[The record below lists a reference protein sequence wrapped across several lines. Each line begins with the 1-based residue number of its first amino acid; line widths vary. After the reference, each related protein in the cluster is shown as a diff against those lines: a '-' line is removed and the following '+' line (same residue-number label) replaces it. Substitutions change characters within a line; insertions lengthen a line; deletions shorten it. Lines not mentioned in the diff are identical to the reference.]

1 MNSAIDADQ
10 TLRELALAV
19 ARNAVGPNNPLST
32 VLAGEAI
39 TQTEYDRIAVNPTF
53 QKYVAGYTKDLT
65 ENGFSFAAKAQVLAE
80 SLLPTAYKLVNDPDV
95 AGPARVKM
103 LENLVE
109 WAGLKPKAQAAVAGS
124 GTGFSITINIPSAG
138 IALQANQHSVTMGRP
153 EAIEVP
159 TIEVPTTPETMQAPA
174 VPVHAPVLDLGRE
187 RRASTVR
194 FDEPEDYEYAGDDV
208 VDVGGM

>member
-19 ARNAVGPNNPLST
+19 ARNAVGPNNPLPT

-39 TQTEYDRIAVNPTF
+39 TQSEYDRIAVNPTF

-80 SLLPTAYKLVNDPDV
+80 SLLPTAYKLVMDSEV

-103 LENLVE
+103 MENLVD
-109 WAGLKPKAQAAVAGS
+109 WAGLKPKAQSAVVGS

-153 EAIEVP
+153 ADAIEVP
-159 TIEVPTTPETMQAPA
+159 VIEVPTAPETMQAPA
-174 VPVHAPVLDLGRE
+174 VPPSSKRPSV
-187 RRASTVR
+187 VR

>member
-1 MNSAIDADQ
+1 MTQ
-10 TLRELALAV
+10 TRRCESWLSPWPETPW
-19 ARNAVGPNNPLST
+19 GPNNPLVT

-39 TQTEYDRIAVNPTF
+39 TQSEYDRIAVNPTF

-80 SLLPTAYKLVNDPDV
+80 SLLPTAYKLVMDSEV

-103 LENLVE
+103 MENLVD
-109 WAGLKPKAQAAVAGS
+109 WAGLKPKAQSAVVGS

-153 EAIEVP
+153 TDAIEVP
-159 TIEVPTTPETMQAPA
+159 VIEVPTAPETMQAPA
-174 VPVHAPVLDLGRE
+174 VPTAPAPTPKRPS
-187 RRASTVR
+187 AVR